1 MPPRHSDHENI
12 LISHVYIMDPLVL
25 FLKVGSGCS
34 RPVSVVHNLRTHRLS
49 PLEVT
54 TSTDDQDILCF
65 ILHDSLGGSISN
77 NSEIVPQRGRGGISG
92 YDKI

>member
-25 FLKVGSGCS
+25 FLKVWSGCS

-54 TSTDDQDILCF
+54 AFTDDQDIVLSF
-65 ILHDSLGGSISN
+65 TTAWVAVFQITL
-77 NSEIVPQRGRGGISG
+77 
-92 YDKI
+92 K